1 MMMKHKK
8 LAAALFAAVTACTM
22 FRAIPAEAD
31 KIEVNPDNYDLD
43 ESCVNIVSAKENQF
57 DPRDTE
63 FRLDS
68 YDVELWN
75 VKEGIRDI
83 ELTLY
88 YPEVLKIVPTAKGEP
103 AKKGTIPA
111 DSDASFVLDE
121 ENHSLKVSVHSE
133 QPIQTD
139 GILFSVIISI
149 PADVK
154 SLERYPIKTEVQEFS
169 GASGD
174 IVYNIVDGYIEIAG
188 IHHDD
193 MRFEKGDMNFTR
205 SVGVDDVQ
213 QLLKEYVTT
222 LSGRASALPED
233 HRKIADIDEDGNV
246 DIIDVQLL
254 LKYYTEQT
262 ARKDITW
269 EEILGKRP
277 QYPAVHVSN
286 ETFYRQRDTE
296 REAAE

>member
-22 FRAIPAEAD
+22 FRAFPAEAY

-43 ESCVNIVSAKENQF
+43 ERCVNIVAAKESWF
-57 DPRDTE
+57 DPRNTE
-63 FRLDS
+63 FRLAS

-75 VKEGIRDI
+75 LKEGIRDI

-88 YPEVLKIVPTAKGEP
+88 YPEILRIELNAKGES

-121 ENHSLKVSVHSE
+121 ENHALKVSVHSE
-133 QPIQTD
+133 QPIRED
-139 GILFSVIISI
+139 GILFSVIFAV
-149 PADVK
+149 PAEAKMGDK
-154 SLERYPIKTEVQEFS
+154 YPVKTEVQKLS

-174 IVYNIVDGYIEIAG
+174 IAYNIANGYIEIG
-188 IHHDD
+188 GFHDD
-193 MRFEKGDMNFTR
+193 LSFEKGDMNL
-205 SVGVDDVQ
+205 SHYVGVDDVQ

>member
-1 MMMKHKK
+1 MMKHKK
-8 LAAALFAAVTACTM
+8 TAAALFAALTACTV
-22 FRAIPAEAD
+22 FRAIPAEAF

-43 ESCVNIVSAKENQF
+43 ERCVNIVAAKESRF
-57 DPRDTE
+57 DPRYTE

-75 VKEGIRDI
+75 LKEGIQDI

-88 YPEVLKIVPTAKGEP
+88 YPEILRIELNAKGEP
-103 AKKGTIPA
+103 AIKGDILA

-121 ENHSLKVSVHSE
+121 ENRALKVSVHSE
-133 QPIQTD
+133 QPIRED
-139 GILFSVIISI
+139 GILFSVIFAVS
-149 PADVK
+149 ANAKMGDK
-154 SLERYPIKTEVQEFS
+154 YPVKTEVQKLS

-174 IVYNIVDGYIEIAG
+174 IAYNIADGYIEIG
-188 IHHDD
+188 GYHDD
-193 MRFEKGDMNFTR
+193 MRFDKGDMNFTR

-222 LSGRASALPED
+222 LSGRASALAED

-262 ARKDITW
+262 ALKDITW
-269 EEILGKRP
+269 EEILGKQP
-277 QYPAVHVSN
+277 QYPSVHISN
-286 ETFYRQRDTE
+286 ESYDLQRQSE
-296 REAAE
+296 KESAE

>member
-1 MMMKHKK
+1 MMMKHKE

-22 FRAIPAEAD
+22 FRAFPAEAY

-43 ESCVNIVSAKENQF
+43 ERCVNIVSAKETQF
-57 DPRDTE
+57 DPRYTD

-75 VKEGIRDI
+75 LKEGIRDI

-88 YPEVLKIVPTAKGEP
+88 YPEILRIELNAKGES
-103 AKKGTIPA
+103 AKKGNISA

-121 ENHSLKVSVHSE
+121 ENHALKVSVHSE
-133 QPIQTD
+133 QPIRED
-139 GILFSVIISI
+139 GILFSVIFAV
-149 PADVK
+149 PAEAKMGDK
-154 SLERYPIKTEVQEFS
+154 YPVKTEVQKLS

-174 IVYNIVDGYIEIAG
+174 IAYNIADGYIEIG
-188 IHHDD
+188 GYHDD
-193 MRFEKGDMNFTR
+193 LSFEKGDMNL
-205 SVGVDDVQ
+205 SHYVGVDDVQ

>member
-22 FRAIPAEAD
+22 FRAFPAEAY
-31 KIEVNPDNYDLD
+31 KIEVNKDNYDLD
-43 ESCVNIVSAKENQF
+43 ESCVNIVAAKESWF

-75 VKEGIRDI
+75 LKEGIRDI

-88 YPEVLKIVPTAKGEP
+88 YPEVLAIIPNRYDEP
-103 AKKGTIPA
+103 ATKGTIPA
-111 DSDASFVLDE
+111 DSGVSFVLDE
-121 ENHSLKVSVHSE
+121 ENHALKVSVHSE
-133 QPIQTD
+133 QPIRED
-139 GILFSVIISI
+139 GILFSVIFAV
-149 PADVK
+149 PAEAKMGDK
-154 SLERYPIKTEVQEFS
+154 YPVKTEVQKLS

-174 IVYNIVDGYIEIAG
+174 IAYNIADGYIEIG
-188 IHHDD
+188 GYHDD
-193 MRFEKGDMNFTR
+193 LSFEKGDMNL
-205 SVGVDDVQ
+205 SHYVGVDDVQ